1 MPSKTTL
8 YPIMKTRH
16 GSISKRFGMVSFVVT
31 LALSLASSFA
41 SNSILLS
48 VDMKGSH
55 KPHSGKDSAEEHLR
69 WLEISASS
77 MSLTQPAQV
86 TLEWY
91 FFADDLKA
99 RKVVEHVKGSE
110 VVEMQPGKAM
120 EIKTKEVAFS
130 YVREHAERVS
140 SGRRASYKR
149 VEATGT
155 RYHGWGVRALMDG
168 KVIAEAFSSRD
179 IAKLVESP

>member
-1 MPSKTTL
+1 
-8 YPIMKTRH
+8 MKTRTH
-16 GSISKRFGMVSFVVT
+16 SISQRIRMVSMVAA
-31 LALSLASSFA
+31 LAFSCVSVFA

-55 KPHSGKDSAEEHLR
+55 KPHSGKDSAEEHTR

-86 TLEWY
+86 TLEWH

-99 RKVVEHVKGSE
+99 HMVVEHVKGSE
-110 VVEMQPGKAM
+110 VIEMQPGKAL
-120 EIKTKEVAFS
+120 EIKTKETAFS

-149 VEATGT
+149 IEATGT
-155 RYHGWGVRALMDG
+155 RYHGWAVRALMDG
-168 KVIAEAFSSRD
+168 KVVAECFSSRD
-179 IAKLVESP
+179 IAKLVETP

>member
-1 MPSKTTL
+1 
-8 YPIMKTRH
+8 
-16 GSISKRFGMVSFVVT
+16 MVSFVAT
-31 LALSLASSFA
+31 LLFSLMSTFA

-55 KPHSGKDSAEEHLR
+55 KQHSGKDTAEEHIR

-77 MSLTQPAQV
+77 MSLIQPAQV
-86 TLEWY
+86 TLEWH

-99 RKVVEHVKGSE
+99 DEVVEHVKGSE
-110 VVEMQPGKAM
+110 VIEMQPGKVV
-120 EIKTKEVAFS
+120 EIKTKETVFS
-130 YVREHAERVS
+130 YVRQHAERVS
-140 SGRRASYKR
+140 GGRRASYKR

>member
-1 MPSKTTL
+1 
-8 YPIMKTRH
+8 MKTIH
-16 GSISKRFGMVSFVVT
+16 SQISHRLKIAGVAMMLVFSLVS
-31 LALSLASSFA
+31 AFA

-55 KPHSGKDSAEEHLR
+55 TPHSGKDSAEEHTR

-86 TLEWY
+86 TIEWH

-99 RKVVEHVKGSE
+99 DEVVEHLKGSE
-110 VVEMQPGKAM
+110 VIELQPGKVV
-120 EIKTKEVAFS
+120 EIKTKETIFS
-130 YVREHAERVS
+130 YVRQHAERVS